1 MKRALSLPLRGIREK
16 LVVSFSVL
24 IATIATFVFVFFPAR
39 LEDQAMRALRVKAE
53 AIRDMAAYSVSA
65 GMVFGDL
72 VAVNEVLAG
81 AARGEGVRVL
91 VVRDTAGAVIASF
104 GTAPPEAMA
113 DIPASGRLSNDEA
126 LYLTSTPILHESQV
140 LGSLTVGTSLAELRA
155 AVDNARRL
163 GFVVGGLIFVVGLVT
178 VYAISMLVTRPLTAV
193 ATTVRKIAAGDL
205 ELRAQETGDA
215 EVAELVRAFN
225 HMVDSLVRAQG
236 ELAGINHQL
245 EQRVDARTSELR
257 DAIAEQRRVQE
268 ALTQSESEARAT
280 SEAMQSLI
288 DLAPQAIV
296 AVDSDWNV
304 TRWNRA
310 AETLFGWS
318 ASEVLGRPIP
328 FVPEEGYAEFRRL
341 RERVIEDKALT
352 PHEVVRKRKDGAL
365 VSVLLSTGAIR
376 DVAHSKVG
384 YLGVFTDLT
393 ERKSLEAQ
401 LRQSQKME
409 AVGRL
414 AGGVAHD
421 FNNLLTI
428 ITSCSA
434 LLLESP
440 RAGEDREDIEAIQSA
455 AQRAAA
461 LTRQLL
467 LFSRKQM
474 ASNERV
480 DLSKLVDDMVPMLRR
495 LLRANIQ
502 CNTVL
507 QADVGKVSADP
518 TQLEQVILN
527 LVVNASD
534 AMPDGGVLTIETR
547 SVRLDESYAARHA
560 GVQAGSYIELV
571 VTDTGIG
578 MSAATMARIFEPF
591 FTTKELNRGTGLG
604 LATTYAVVDQVDGHI
619 DVTSTLGHGTTFRLY
634 FPQSEERTAEHRI
647 PRRSSE
653 NEAVTEHS
661 FTVLLV
667 EDEDDVRRT
676 FRRVLEKLHFTVVD
690 AASGEAGL
698 ASVRELR
705 DSIDIVLTDLM
716 MPGMNGRQ
724 FVDRLHTILPEVPG
738 VFMSWYSD
746 DTVSL
751 DGIVDERHSFL
762 QKPFSVAQLGKTL
775 QELLGDRAP
784 AGASE

>member
-1 MKRALSLPLRGIREK
+1 MKRALPLPLRGIREK
-16 LVVSFSVL
+16 LIVSFSVL

-39 LEDQAMRALRVKAE
+39 LEHQAMRALTAKAE
-53 AIRDMAAYSVSA
+53 AIRDMVAYSASA
-65 GMVFGDL
+65 GMVFGDV
-72 VAVNEVLAG
+72 VAVNEVLTG

-91 VVRDTAGAVIASF
+91 VVRDTTGAVMASF
-104 GTAPPEAMA
+104 GMVPPEALE
-113 DIPASGRLSNDEA
+113 DLPASGRLSDDEV
-126 LYLTSTPILHESQV
+126 LFLTSTPILYGTQQ

-155 AVDNARRL
+155 AVRSARRL
-163 GFVVGGLIFVVGLVT
+163 GLVVGGLIFVVGLAT

-205 ELRAQETGDA
+205 DLRAQETGDA

-236 ELAGINHQL
+236 ELSVINHQL
-245 EQRVDARTSELR
+245 EQRVDVRTSELR

-268 ALTQSESEARAT
+268 ALSESESEARAT

-318 ASEVLGRPIP
+318 ANEVLGKPIP
-328 FVPEEGYAEFRRL
+328 FVPEEGYADFLRL
-341 RERVIEDKALT
+341 RERVIADKALV
-352 PHEVVRKRKDGAL
+352 PQEVVRKRKDGSL

-376 DVAHSKVG
+376 DLAHSKVG
-384 YLGVFTDLT
+384 YLAVFTDLT

-414 AGGVAHD
+414 AGGIAHD

-428 ITSCSA
+428 ITSCTA
-434 LLLESP
+434 LLLESAH
-440 RAGEDREDIEAIQSA
+440 AGEDREDIEAIQSA

-467 LFSRKQM
+467 LFSRKQL
-474 ASNERV
+474 ASTERV
-480 DLSKLVDDMVPMLRR
+480 DLSRLVDEMVPMLRR

-502 CNTVL
+502 CDTLL
-507 QADVGKVSADP
+507 QADVGKVVADP

-547 SVRLDESYAARHA
+547 SVKLDEAYAARHA
-560 GVQAGSYIELV
+560 GVNAGPYVELIV
-571 VTDTGIG
+571 RDTGIG
-578 MSAATMARIFEPF
+578 MNAATMARIFEPF
-591 FTTKELNRGTGLG
+591 FTTKETNRGTGLG
-604 LATTYAVVDQVDGHI
+604 LATTYAVVDQVEGHI
-619 DVTSTLGHGTTFRLY
+619 DVSSTLGHGTTFRLY

-647 PRRSSE
+647 PRRSAEHDAVSE
-653 NEAVTEHS
+653 HT

-676 FRRVLEKLHFTVVD
+676 FRRVLEKLNFSVVD

-698 ASVRELR
+698 AKVRELQ

-724 FVDRLHTILPEVPG
+724 FVDRMHMILPNVPV
-738 VFMSWYSD
+738 VFMSGYSD

-751 DGIVDERHSFL
+751 DGILDEQHSFL

-775 QELLGDRAP
+775 HAHLGDRAP
-784 AGASE
+784 AVASE